1 METDSIELLTVQQVS
16 KSLRGKRDT
25 IYKWC
30 KRGILN
36 HYKLDG
42 DRGSVRIGLRDVKD
56 FLNKRRVEMSQKPS
70 RPPDTQSGCRKIHS

>member
-1 METDSIELLTVQQVS
+1 METDSIELLTVAQVS
-16 KSLRGKRDT
+16 KSLRVKRDT

-42 DRGSVRIGLRDVKD
+42 DRGSVRIGFKDLQD
-56 FLNKRRVEMSQKPS
+56 FLNKRRVEMSQKQV
-70 RPPDTQSGCRKIHS
+70 RPPDGVSGCRKIHS